1 MKGMYSE
8 RNIKFMDS
16 ISRVTNSIA
25 NKNVLG
31 RIEQMSRLYMN
42 NVENVENY
50 QKFIQSVWEEGN
62 MGDEQAALMIKSLL
76 ESPVLSQ
83 RLMSP
88 FFYYNPQ
95 TAEVMMMRPAAYI
108 GQFIQNIRNL
118 VGTNENRDNISVL
131 KKIVMAFDQMNEEK
145 WYIVNEQGKVIN
157 TFINQV
163 YSIDINDKRNGYR
176 NEMVLRNMT
185 RRFNRGN
192 LFTNIRTQ
200 QSFEQFQKKDSTTEK
215 LKSKA
220 TGEEFGNNELL

>member
-95 TAEVMMMRPAAYI
+95 TTEVMMMRPAAYI

-118 VGTNENRDNISVL
+118 VGTNENRDNVSVL

-176 NEMVLRNMT
+176 NEIVLRNMT

-200 QSFEQFQKKDSTTEK
+200 
-215 LKSKA
+215 
-220 TGEEFGNNELL
+220 